1 MAPAVHKSTK
11 ILLVDDH
18 PLFRKGIRAVLEQYQ
33 DVHIVGEAGN
43 GLEAVVYARAL
54 RPDVIV
60 MDVNMPKMDGV
71 QATRQIKQ
79 ELPTVK
85 IIGLSVN
92 DSGLVKDALIQAGA
106 VAYVNKENVGEDL
119 YGTISAYLS

>member
-1 MAPAVHKSTK
+1 
-11 ILLVDDH
+11 
-18 PLFRKGIRAVLEQYQ
+18 
-33 DVHIVGEAGN
+33 
-43 GLEAVVYARAL
+43 
-54 RPDVIV
+54 
-60 MDVNMPKMDGV
+60 MDGV